1 LSSILAIRV
10 TPRSARPGIG
20 EWKSDPGGRPFLEI
34 RVAAAPTDG
43 SANAEVIKLIARAL
57 GLAKSEVTIV
67 SGETARLKRLKVPLA
82 EHDVQARL
90 LRVQS

>member
-1 LSSILAIRV
+1 MSSILAIRV

-20 EWKSDPGGRPFLEI
+20 EWKSDPGGRLFLEI

-67 SGETARLKRLKVPLA
+67 SGETARLKRLQVSLS
-82 EHDVQARL
+82 ENEVRSRL
-90 LRVQS
+90 GG